1 MAALLLETDL
11 AQSDLHRRRL
21 LAQSDRLLERV
32 EQLRLMEQRTVPPA
46 LAAAVRALQLRLGQ
60 ADAARPR
67 TVRAAQNLVFAVQQ
81 RLMAANPRSPQPRSH
96 PGRAAGAPRIARL
109 PAAGCWKLLSLPPR
123 GAGQDDEEWRELVE
137 LTVTR
142 ALDRWS
148 WAQGR
153 AVRAARERR
162 REAPRLVVRARV
174 AWTNYWELRCEAE
187 VLLHAQLPAA
197 ARAHPR

>member
-1 MAALLLETDL
+1 MAAVALEADPW
-11 AQSDLHRRRL
+11 QSEQHRRRL
-21 LAQSDRLLERV
+21 LAQSDRLLDRV
-32 EQLRLMEQRTVPPA
+32 EQLQILEQRTVPPA
-46 LAAAVRALQLRLGQ
+46 LAAAVRTLQVRLGQ
-60 ADAARPR
+60 TDPARPR

-96 PGRAAGAPRIARL
+96 PGRVAGTPRIATL

-123 GAGQDDEEWRELVE
+123 GPAQGDEEWRELVA

-153 AVRAARERR
+153 AVRAARDRR
-162 REAPRLVVRARV
+162 PEAPRLVARARV
-174 AWTNYWELRCEAE
+174 AWANYWELRSEAE
-187 VLLHAQLPAA
+187 TLLRGQPPAA
-197 ARAHPR
+197 GRARLP

>member
-1 MAALLLETDL
+1 MAALLLGTDPSK
-11 AQSDLHRRRL
+11 SDLHRRRL
-21 LAQSDRLLERV
+21 LEQSDRLLDRV
-32 EQLRLMEQRTVPPA
+32 EQLRLMEQGSVPPT

-60 ADAARPR
+60 VDPARPR

-96 PGRAAGAPRIARL
+96 PGRAAGSPRVARL
-109 PAAGCWKLLSLPPR
+109 PAGGCWKLLSLPPR
-123 GAGQDDEEWRELVE
+123 GAGQGDEDWRELVA

-153 AVRAARERR
+153 AVGAARDRR
-162 REAPRLVVRARV
+162 GEAPRLVTRARV
-174 AWTNYWELRCEAE
+174 AWANYWELRCEAE
-187 VLLHAQLPAA
+187 ALLGEPLPAGGPG
-197 ARAHPR
+197 RRP